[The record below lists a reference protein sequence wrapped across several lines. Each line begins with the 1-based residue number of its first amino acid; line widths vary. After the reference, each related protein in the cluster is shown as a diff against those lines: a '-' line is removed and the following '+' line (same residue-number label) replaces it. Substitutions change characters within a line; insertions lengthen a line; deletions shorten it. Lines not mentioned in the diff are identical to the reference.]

1 MGKRMKQQE
10 KVVEKEVRKILVEEA
25 TLESMEKEI
34 PKMKVITPSEISD
47 KYGIRVSIAKSI
59 LKRLEE
65 KGLIKLVSSDR
76 RLKVWT
82 GTRAEAAAS

>member
-10 KVVEKEVRKILVEEA
+10 KVVEKEVRKILVDEA
-25 TLESMEKEI
+25 TLESIEKEV
-34 PKMKVITPSEISD
+34 PKMKVITPSEVSD
-47 KYGIRVSIAKSI
+47 KYGVRVSVAKSI

-82 GTRAEAAAS
+82 GARAEAAAG